1 MNESSVASSYR
12 VLARKYRPQTF
23 SELVG
28 QEVLVKTLTNAIR
41 TRRLP
46 HAFVLTGVRG
56 VGKTSTARIIAKAMN
71 CTGHGDTPTEVPC
84 GACENCV
91 AISEDRHVDVLEMDA
106 ASHTGV
112 DDIRDLIDG
121 VRYAPVSGRY
131 KVYIIDEVHMLSR
144 NAFNAL
150 LKTLEEP
157 PPHVM
162 FVFATTEVR
171 RIPVTILSRCMRFDL
186 KRIET
191 HMLAAHLANV
201 CGIESISIEEVALNI
216 ISRAAEGSVRDA
228 LSLLDQAIALAG
240 EEISVE
246 QVRDMLGLADSAL
259 AYNLFEQVMRGDSA
273 GALASLAEL
282 VAAGAEP
289 DLILEDLLALTHWVT
304 RVKVVPESLDNSSVT
319 ETDRARGVALA
330 NTLHMP
336 ALTRAWQ
343 ILLKGLREVRSAPTP
358 GAAAEMVIVRL
369 GFAANLPFPADLIR
383 QIQES
388 DGGTEAVVRRADSS
402 TDDQPQEASTGLVV
416 AQKVALVATV
426 PQPTEAESVGQVS
439 PQDVAKP
446 PLVRTLSDF
455 ESVVDFVREMREPI
469 LETNLRN
476 NVHLV
481 SFVPGRIELRL
492 DDKADRNLPNRL
504 GAILSN
510 GTGLRWV
517 VSVSQAVGAPT
528 LNEQVENAERDRR
541 AEIEQHP
548 LVRKALDA
556 FPGAEVREIR
566 DVAIDTHDRIDD
578 MAIEAGKTDSMKN
591 EDG

>member
-1 MNESSVASSYR
+1 MYKR
-12 VLARKYRPQTF
+12 Q
-23 SELVG
+23 
-28 QEVLVKTLTNAIR
+28 
-41 TRRLP
+41 
-46 HAFVLTGVRG
+46 VLTGVRG
-56 VGKTSTARIIAKAMN
+56 VGKKSTARIIAKAMN

-259 AYNLFEQVMRGDSA
+259 AYNLCEQVMRGDSA

-304 RVKVVPESLDNSSVT
+304 RC
-319 ETDRARGVALA
+319 
-330 NTLHMP
+330 
-336 ALTRAWQ
+336 
-343 ILLKGLREVRSAPTP
+343 LLYTSD
-358 GAAAEMVIVRL
+358 AADE
-369 GFAANLPFPADLIR
+369 
-383 QIQES
+383 
-388 DGGTEAVVRRADSS
+388 
-402 TDDQPQEASTGLVV
+402 
-416 AQKVALVATV
+416 
-426 PQPTEAESVGQVS
+426 
-439 PQDVAKP
+439 
-446 PLVRTLSDF
+446 
-455 ESVVDFVREMREPI
+455 
-469 LETNLRN
+469 
-476 NVHLV
+476 
-481 SFVPGRIELRL
+481 
-492 DDKADRNLPNRL
+492 
-504 GAILSN
+504 
-510 GTGLRWV
+510 
-517 VSVSQAVGAPT
+517 
-528 LNEQVENAERDRR
+528 
-541 AEIEQHP
+541 
-548 LVRKALDA
+548 
-556 FPGAEVREIR
+556 
-566 DVAIDTHDRIDD
+566 
-578 MAIEAGKTDSMKN
+578 
-591 EDG
+591 